1 MARILIC
8 EPVEETRELLE
19 RLVDRMGHV
28 IVGIED
34 LESID
39 VLVFD
44 PGSAA
49 GRALAR
55 RAVEVC
61 PNASLVACSAEPS
74 RARQPTT
81 PGVVATL
88 LQPFSPADLSRALI
102 ACGLPPARG
111 GSIARDLSGG

>member
-19 RLVDRMGHV
+19 RLVNRMGHV

-44 PGSAA
+44 PGSPA
-49 GRALAR
+49 GRALAER
-55 RAVEVC
+55 VIEAC
-61 PNASLVACSAEPS
+61 PNANLVACSAEPS
-74 RARQPTT
+74 GALPTT
-81 PGVVATL
+81 TPRVVASL
-88 LQPFSPADLSRALI
+88 LQPFSPADLSRALLACTNTPPHGSV
-102 ACGLPPARG
+102 ACGT
-111 GSIARDLSGG
+111 